1 MTELEARFER
11 GIDLAQV
18 RALLARAHEEA
29 GAPASA
35 VTALNLVSVHFSAE
49 GSARMMEAATAA
61 AAAHPARI
69 VALVA
74 EPGDVHPSASARV
87 SLSRPRGS
95 QLWLERIVL
104 TARGRAVED
113 LESAMTGLLV
123 PDAPLVVAWGGR
135 PEGDLLRHA
144 AETADRLIIDSG
156 TRPAAALAGVARLIE
171 AGAPLGDLAW
181 ARIHPWQALAAE
193 VLDLPRLRK
202 YRGALSA
209 ARVTAAQ
216 APTAEAALL
225 AGWFKSRVPRAEVA
239 LVSGGAGPSPSG
251 ALPRAPECPDGG
263 VAELRFEAA
272 GAVFALRRE
281 GNNLTA
287 HLGSGAGAELL
298 HRVRL
303 PPEAPGQLLGAELS
317 LLAGQDEL
325 YAAAGAEAARLVAAA
340 GSA

>member
-1 MTELEARFER
+1 MSELEAHFER

-29 GAPASA
+29 GAPAGA

-49 GSARMMEAATAA
+49 GSARMMEAASIA

-74 EPGDVHPSASARV
+74 KPGEARSSASARV
-87 SLSRPRGS
+87 SLVRPSGS
-95 QLWLERIVL
+95 QLWFERIVL
-104 TARGRAVED
+104 TARGRAVTD

-156 TRPAAALAGVARLIE
+156 TRPASALAGVARLIE

-193 VLDLPRLRK
+193 VLDLPPLRK

-209 ARVTAAQ
+209 ARVTAARG
-216 APTAEAALL
+216 PTAEAALL
-225 AGWFKSRVPRAEVA
+225 AGWFKSRVPRARVA
-239 LVSGGAGPSPSG
+239 LATGGAAPGSG
-251 ALPRAPECPDGG
+251 AAAPDCPDGG

-272 GAVFALRRE
+272 GAVFSLRRE
-281 GNNLTA
+281 GNNLSA
-287 HLGSGAGAELL
+287 SLGTGEGAELL

-303 PPEAPGQLLGAELS
+303 PPEAAGQLLSAELS
-317 LLAGQDEL
+317 LLSGQDEV
-325 YAAAGAEAARLVAAA
+325 YAAAGAEAARLVAAGA
-340 GSA
+340 A

>member
-1 MTELEARFER
+1 MKELEAHFER

-18 RALLARAHEEA
+18 RAMLARAHEEA
-29 GAPASA
+29 GAPAGA

-49 GSARMMEAATAA
+49 GSARMMEAASAA

-74 EPGDVHPSASARV
+74 KPGEVRSSASARV
-87 SLSRPRGS
+87 SLVRPRGS
-95 QLWLERIVL
+95 QLWFERIVL
-104 TARGRAVED
+104 TARGRAVAD

-156 TRPAAALAGVARLIE
+156 TRPASALAGVARLIE

-193 VLDLPRLRK
+193 VLDLPPLRR

-209 ARVTAAQ
+209 ARVTAARE
-216 APTAEAALL
+216 PTAEAALL
-225 AGWFKSRVPRAEVA
+225 AGWFKSRVPRAQVA
-239 LVSGGAGPSPSG
+239 LATGGATGGS
-251 ALPRAPECPDGG
+251 AAATDCPDGG

-272 GAVFALRRE
+272 GAIFSLRRE
-281 GNNLTA
+281 GNNLSA
-287 HLGSGAGAELL
+287 SLGAGEGTELL

-303 PPEAPGQLLGAELS
+303 PPEAAGQLLSAELS
-317 LLAGQDEL
+317 LLSGQDEV
-325 YAAAGAEAARLVAAA
+325 YAAAGAEAARLVAAVA
-340 GSA
+340 P

>member
-18 RALLARAHEEA
+18 RALLARAHDEA

-35 VTALNLVSVHFSAE
+35 VIALNLVTVHFSAE

-74 EPGDVHPSASARV
+74 EPGDVHPSAGARV

-104 TARGRAVED
+104 TARGRAVAD

-135 PEGDLLRHA
+135 PEGDLLRRA

-193 VLDLPRLRK
+193 ILDLPRLRR

-239 LVSGGAGPSPSG
+239 LVPGGAPAPGG
-251 ALPRAPECPDGG
+251 ASATAPVCPDGG

-281 GNNLTA
+281 GNNLSA
-287 HLGSGAGAELL
+287 HLGSGPGAELL

-303 PPEAPGQLLGAELS
+303 PPEAPGQLFAAEIS
-317 LLAGQDEL
+317 LLSGQDEL
-325 YAAAGAEAARLVAAA
+325 YAAAGAEAARLVATA
-340 GSA
+340 GAQ